1 LIKNE
6 VFNLCICGYFYI
18 HSKQHRPL
26 FTKNRHLPKLKYFCK
41 NLITMND
48 SNSKLTP
55 LSELGEFG
63 LIDRLTSNI
72 KISNSSTLLGI
83 GDDAAVIKPEK
94 DMLTLV
100 SKDLLLEGVHFDM
113 MYTPLKHLGYKTAI
127 VNFSDIAA
135 MNGKPKQLLVGI
147 GVGAK
152 FSVEAIEEIYVGIK
166 KACEVYGVDFIGG
179 DTTSSASG
187 LVISATIIGEVE
199 KDKIVYRKGAK
210 PNDLLCVSGDLGG
223 AYMGLLIL
231 EREKKAFE
239 ADPNIQPELSEHD
252 YLLQRQLKPE
262 ARIDIV
268 DLLAKND
275 IFPTSMIDVSD
286 GLASDVMHLCKASN
300 IGCVISE
307 EKIPI
312 DQTTFD
318 LAKEEFNIVPSV
330 AALNGG
336 EDYELLFTI
345 KQSDY
350 EKIKN
355 IEEVSVI
362 GYMTDASEG
371 ERLVTNDNTSIELKA
386 QGWDALKRKL

>member
-1 LIKNE
+1 MDEIN
-6 VFNLCICGYFYI
+6 
-18 HSKQHRPL
+18 KQ
-26 FTKNRHLPKLKYFCK
+26 
-41 NLITMND
+41 
-48 SNSKLTP
+48 LTP

-63 LIDRLTSNI
+63 LIEKLTANI
-72 KISNSSTLLGI
+72 KINNSSTLLGI
-83 GDDAAVIKPEK
+83 GDDAAVIKPKK

-113 MYTPLKHLGYKTAI
+113 MYTPLVHLGYKAAV

-135 MNGKPKQLLVGI
+135 MNGRPKQLLVGI

-152 FSVEAIEEIYVGIK
+152 FSVEAIEEIYIGIK
-166 KACEVYGVDFIGG
+166 KACEIYGVDFIGG
-179 DTTSSASG
+179 DTTASASG

-210 PNDLLCVSGDLGG
+210 PNDLICVSGDLGG

-239 ADPNIQPELSEHD
+239 ANPNIQPELTEHD

-262 ARIDIV
+262 ARIDVV
-268 DLLAKND
+268 DVLARNN

-300 IGCVISE
+300 TGCVISE

-312 DQTTFD
+312 DQATFD
-318 LAKEEFNIVPSV
+318 LAKDEFNIVPTV

-336 EDYELLFTI
+336 EDYELLFTVS
-345 KQSDY
+345 QVDY

-362 GYMTDASEG
+362 GYMTDLSEG
-371 ERLVTNDNTSIELKA
+371 ERLITNDNASIELKA
-386 QGWDALKRKL
+386 QGWDALKKKL

>member
-1 LIKNE
+1 
-6 VFNLCICGYFYI
+6 
-18 HSKQHRPL
+18 
-26 FTKNRHLPKLKYFCK
+26 
-41 NLITMND
+41 MDD
-48 SNSKLTP
+48 SNTKLTP

-63 LIDRLTSNI
+63 LIERLISDI
-72 KISNSSTLLGI
+72 KISNSSTLHGI

-94 DMLTLV
+94 DMLMLV

-113 MYTPLKHLGYKTAI
+113 MYTPLKHLGYKTAV

-152 FSVEAIEEIYVGIK
+152 FSVEAIEEIYSGIK

-199 KDKIVYRKGAK
+199 KDKIVYRKGAE

-239 ADPNIQPELSEHD
+239 ANPNIQPELSEHD

-262 ARIDIV
+262 ARVDIV
-268 DLLAKND
+268 DILAKND
-275 IFPTSMIDVSD
+275 VFPTSMIDVSD
-286 GLASDVMHLCKASN
+286 GLASDVMHLCKTSN
-300 IGCVISE
+300 TGCVISE

-312 DQTTFD
+312 DQATFD
-318 LAKEEFNIVPSV
+318 LAKEEFNIVPTV

-355 IEEVSVI
+355 IDEVTVI
-362 GYMTDASEG
+362 GYITDATEG
-371 ERLVTNDNTSIELKA
+371 EKLVTNDNTYIELKA
-386 QGWDALKRKL
+386 QGWDALKKKL

>member
-1 LIKNE
+1 MDN
-6 VFNLCICGYFYI
+6 
-18 HSKQHRPL
+18 
-26 FTKNRHLPKLKYFCK
+26 
-41 NLITMND
+41 
-48 SNSKLTP
+48 SNTKLTP

-63 LIDRLTSNI
+63 LIDRLTSDI
-72 KISNSSTLLGI
+72 KVNNSSTLLGI

-113 MYTPLKHLGYKTAI
+113 MYTPLKHLGYKAAI

-152 FSVEAIEEIYVGIK
+152 FSVEAIEEIYIGIK

-179 DTTSSASG
+179 DTTSSATG

-275 IFPTSMIDVSD
+275 VSPTSMIDVSD

-300 IGCVISE
+300 TGCVISE

-336 EDYELLFTI
+336 EDYELLFTV

-350 EKIKN
+350 NKIKN

-362 GYMTDASEG
+362 GYMTDVSEG

-386 QGWDALKRKL
+386 QGWDALKRKP